1 MIRTIAH
8 NFKDK
13 LINLCGNEHQRANTQ
28 GRAPPPFSAWCI
40 SPDLTPK
47 RFFSKLQC
55 IAMMSGT
62 CLMCVRILIL
72 SYNAMVEHLSSRRP
86 ALPGH
91 SGASL
96 TQLEILGSCVIS
108 LESEMGK
115 IFSTWLFQTAPD
127 KVWQHLEVVWWTF
140 QQMKERNNKDKL
152 MCLLKGRWDG
162 MGWDS
167 SIKRTLHPFFKFKA
181 LQGIIQEKKFYRPTL
196 NCKIPPPKNFL
207 GHPISQGV
215 S

>member
-1 MIRTIAH
+1 MWSKTIWLTFVA
-8 NFKDK
+8 
-13 LINLCGNEHQRANTQ
+13 NEHQRANTQ

-47 RFFSKLQC
+47 RFFSTRNVLQWWV
-55 IAMMSGT
+55 GHVW
-62 CLMCVRILIL
+62 CLFALW
-72 SYNAMVEHLSSRRP
+72 SYLTMVVHLSSRRP

-127 KVWQHLEVVWWTF
+127 KVWQHLAVVWRTF
-140 QQMKERNNKDKL
+140 QQMKEQNNKDKL
-152 MCLLKGRWDG
+152 MWWAR
-162 MGWDS
+162 
-167 SIKRTLHPFFKFKA
+167 HPFFKFK
-181 LQGIIQEKKFYRPTL
+181 IQNP
-196 NCKIPPPKNFL
+196 
-207 GHPISQGV
+207 
-215 S
+215 